1 MTTKKK
7 KEADSPEN
15 SHDEEDRPI
24 EIIISGEFGESCTEI
39 YEKIL
44 EVPPGGECTLYFD
57 SPGGSSYAAIG
68 LVSLLK
74 IRKIQAVGIVIGE
87 CSSAAIWPFAACKK
101 RYVTP
106 WSVLL
111 FHPMRWQSDEN
122 IPVSEAAEWV
132 RHYHHLNQEMDTLL
146 STLFKTDRDRIA
158 QWTHPG
164 RFVTGV
170 ELVEAGLA
178 DLIELF

>member
-1 MTTKKK
+1 MKKPQK
-7 KEADSPEN
+7 SAGPS
-15 SHDEEDRPI
+15 EEQEEESGPL
-24 EIIISGEFGESCTEI
+24 EIVISGEFGESCTEI

-74 IRKIQAVGIVIGE
+74 LRKIEATGYVIGE

-111 FHPMRWQSDEN
+111 FHPMRWQSEEN
-122 IPVSEAAEWV
+122 IPVTEAAEWV
-132 RHYHHLNQEMDTLL
+132 RHYAHLNSEMDEMLAG
-146 STLFKTDRDRIA
+146 LFKAKPELIA

-164 RFVTGV
+164 RFVTGT
-170 ELVEAGLA
+170 ELADTGLA
-178 DLIELF
+178 ELIELF

>member
-1 MTTKKK
+1 MAKSHKS
-7 KEADSPEN
+7 DSSDDAQQDVESGPL
-15 SHDEEDRPI
+15 
-24 EIIISGEFGESCTEI
+24 EIVISGEFGESCTEI

-44 EVPPGGECTLYFD
+44 EVPLEGECTLYFD

-68 LVSLLK
+68 LVSLLR
-74 IRKIQAVGIVIGE
+74 IRKIQATGIVIGE

-122 IPVSEAAEWV
+122 IPVTEAAEWV
-132 RHYHHLNQEMDTLL
+132 RHYHHLNSEMDSLL
-146 STLFKTDRDRIA
+146 ASLFKTKTELISP
-158 QWTHPG
+158 WTHPG
-164 RFVTGV
+164 RFVTGS
-170 ELVEAGLA
+170 ELAETGLA
-178 DLIELF
+178 ELIELF

>member
-1 MTTKKK
+1 MAKSPKSDSSDDCAREE
-7 KEADSPEN
+7 EAGPL
-15 SHDEEDRPI
+15 
-24 EIIISGEFGESCTEI
+24 EIVISGEFGEACTEI

-44 EVPPGGECTLYFD
+44 EVPVEGECTLYFD

-68 LVSLLK
+68 LVSLLR
-74 IRKIQAVGIVIGE
+74 IRKIQATGIVIGE

-101 RYVTP
+101 RFVTP

-122 IPVSEAAEWV
+122 IPVTEAAEWV
-132 RHYHHLNQEMDTLL
+132 RHYHHLNSEMDSLL
-146 STLFKTDRDRIA
+146 ASLFHTKPDLIA

-164 RFVTGV
+164 RFVTGS
-170 ELVEAGLA
+170 ELAETGLA
-178 DLIELF
+178 ELIELF